1 MFGIVFNPYRA
12 DCFGIFFYFSFC
24 LLLYCM
30 VLYLDALV
38 GGCYCQ
44 KWPSK
49 NVNSYNWLLVVIKG
63 LFIGFDFWTTDFS
76 LLLSVYLLVS
86 SNWLLLEIK
95 CLFIG
100 FEQLTFFCNQVPIY
114 CFGSTHL
121 AFTTFEIIQQTSL
134 SRIYT
139 SNKMLQSFD
148 RSDLLLT
155 QWYSMH
161 TCLPW

>member
-1 MFGIVFNPYRA
+1 MIEKALIYTMNALKKSSELWHTSVNCKARPVVEGEHDKSWNDHGSTLRSILLVLFLMFEYFIHMSMYQN
-12 DCFGIFFYFSFC
+12 CFQPILLWHFFYFSFC

-76 LLLSVYLLVS
+76 
-86 SNWLLLEIK
+86 
-95 CLFIG
+95 
-100 FEQLTFFCNQVPIY
+100 
-114 CFGSTHL
+114 
-121 AFTTFEIIQQTSL
+121 
-134 SRIYT
+134 
-139 SNKMLQSFD
+139 M
-148 RSDLLLT
+148 
-155 QWYSMH
+155 
-161 TCLPW
+161 

>member
-1 MFGIVFNPYRA
+1 MFWYVTWVYIRQIKEDDLSKKLKLFFLSLDMNMSLDTTAVPPSDQFFWYSFWCTYEYFIHMSIRIVFNPYRA

-63 LFIGFDFWTTDFS
+63 LFIGF
-76 LLLSVYLLVS
+76 
-86 SNWLLLEIK
+86 
-95 CLFIG
+95 
-100 FEQLTFFCNQVPIY
+100 EQLTFAWN
-114 CFGSTHL
+114 
-121 AFTTFEIIQQTSL
+121 
-134 SRIYT
+134 
-139 SNKMLQSFD
+139 
-148 RSDLLLT
+148 
-155 QWYSMH
+155 
-161 TCLPW
+161 

>member
-1 MFGIVFNPYRA
+1 MPSGLRSKECKDTMNPWGLECFSMLLGYISDRYKKMICQKNWNYFLKFRYEHVTWYHCCSTLRSILLILFLMYEYFIHMPIRIVFNPYRA

-76 LLLSVYLLVS
+76 L
-86 SNWLLLEIK
+86 
-95 CLFIG
+95 
-100 FEQLTFFCNQVPIY
+100 
-114 CFGSTHL
+114 
-121 AFTTFEIIQQTSL
+121 
-134 SRIYT
+134 
-139 SNKMLQSFD
+139 
-148 RSDLLLT
+148 
-155 QWYSMH
+155 
-161 TCLPW
+161 

>member
-1 MFGIVFNPYRA
+1 MALDQRNVRTQWILEDWNFLVCSLGIYYQTDKRRWFVKKTGTIFSKFRYECVTWYHCCSTLRSILLVLFLMFEYFIHMSTYQN
-12 DCFGIFFYFSFC
+12 CFQPILLWHFFYFSFC

-76 LLLSVYLLVS
+76 L
-86 SNWLLLEIK
+86 
-95 CLFIG
+95 
-100 FEQLTFFCNQVPIY
+100 
-114 CFGSTHL
+114 
-121 AFTTFEIIQQTSL
+121 
-134 SRIYT
+134 
-139 SNKMLQSFD
+139 
-148 RSDLLLT
+148 
-155 QWYSMH
+155 
-161 TCLPW
+161 